1 MADMNI
7 YSLFLSSIQSTS
19 QVVLLCL
26 TGYVAASLGVI
37 NNSIQKSLSQLI
49 IKIFMPCL
57 LLSNIAA
64 DIDLDTLIR
73 LWPMPT
79 LYILFFILSGALGL
93 IGGKLLK
100 LDVSSTK
107 FMMTGI
113 MFNNVTSLTLGLL
126 EGIESTDAINILLR
140 DKLDSPKEA
149 VKRGMSY
156 ILLATLFGNLSRWSV
171 GTYLLKKESSQDEIV
186 ITERQQLPVFND
198 DNEQQRQTH
207 SLVSER
213 TPLIFKSI
221 KSIEKKGVNIGVRIM
236 NFLRRILKPIGE
248 IMNPPLYAALFA
260 LIIGTIP
267 FLKGTFFG
275 VDAPLYFLTRTAEQL
290 GTISVPLTLLTLGA
304 QVKTLPSENGKEL
317 VPQILYVT
325 LSRFVI
331 MPIIGT
337 IIVVYTKDYF
347 LVDPMFWFI
356 LMSMS
361 SGPPAVNCMNLAQI
375 TGNFQGEMATLLF
388 YTYAAVGPLMAILVM
403 AMLRV
408 IAENK

>member
-37 NNSIQKSLSQLI
+37 NISIQKSLSQLI

-79 LYILFFILSGALGL
+79 LYIVFFILSGALGL

-100 LDVSSTK
+100 LSVSSTK
-107 FMMTGI
+107 FIMTGI

-126 EGIESTDAINILLR
+126 EGVESTSAINILLR
-140 DKLDSPKEA
+140 DENDSPKEA

-171 GTYLLKKESSQDEIV
+171 GTYLLKKENNQDEIV
-186 ITERQQLPVFND
+186 ITEHQQLPVFNNN

-221 KSIEKKGVNIGVRIM
+221 EKKSVNIGVRIM

-260 LIIGTIP
+260 LVIGTIP
-267 FLKGTFFG
+267 FLKGIFFG

>member
-1 MADMNI
+1 MDI
-7 YSLFLSSIQSTS
+7 YTLFLSSIQSTS

-79 LYILFFILSGALGL
+79 FYVVFFILSGCLGL

-100 LDVSSTK
+100 LSPSYTK
-107 FMMTGI
+107 FVMTGI

-126 EGIESTDAINILLR
+126 EGVESTSAINILLR
-140 DKLDSPKEA
+140 DEHDSPKEA
-149 VKRGMSY
+149 VKRGISY

-171 GTYLLKKESSQDEIV
+171 GTYLLKKEGNQDEIV
-186 ITERQQLPVFND
+186 ITEHQQLPVFNND
-198 DNEQQRQTH
+198 EQQH
-207 SLVSER
+207 HHNSNSFMISER

-221 KSIEKKGVNIGVRIM
+221 EKKGVNVGVRIWK
-236 NFLRRILKPIGE
+236 FLKRVFKPIGE

-260 LIIGTIP
+260 LVIGTIP
-267 FLKGTFFG
+267 FLKGIFFG
-275 VDAPLYFLTRTAEQL
+275 VEAPLFFLTRTAEQL

-317 VPQILYVT
+317 FPQILYVMF
-325 LSRFVI
+325 SRFVI

-347 LVDPMFWFI
+347 IVDPMFWFI

-388 YTYAAVGPLMAILVM
+388 YSYAAVGPLMAVLVM

-408 IAENK
+408 IADNK

>member
-1 MADMNI
+1 
-7 YSLFLSSIQSTS
+7 
-19 QVVLLCL
+19 
-26 TGYVAASLGVI
+26 
-37 NNSIQKSLSQLI
+37 
-49 IKIFMPCL
+49 
-57 LLSNIAA
+57 
-64 DIDLDTLIR
+64 
-73 LWPMPT
+73 
-79 LYILFFILSGALGL
+79 
-93 IGGKLLK
+93 
-100 LDVSSTK
+100 
-107 FMMTGI
+107 
-113 MFNNVTSLTLGLL
+113 
-126 EGIESTDAINILLR
+126 
-140 DKLDSPKEA
+140 
-149 VKRGMSY
+149 
-156 ILLATLFGNLSRWSV
+156 
-171 GTYLLKKESSQDEIV
+171 LLKKDSNQDEIV
-186 ITERQQLPVFND
+186 VTERQQLPVYNHE
-198 DNEQQRQTH
+198 NELQQRQTNNSN
-207 SLVSER
+207 SLISER
-213 TPLIFKSI
+213 TPLIF
-221 KSIEKKGVNIGVRIM
+221 KSIEKKGVNIGVRIW
-236 NFLRRILKPIGE
+236 NSLRRVLKPIGD

-260 LIIGTIP
+260 LLIGTIP
-267 FLKGTFFG
+267 FLKGIFFG
-275 VDAPLYFLTRTAEQL
+275 VDAPLFFLTRTAEQL

-317 VPQILYVT
+317 VPQILYVM

>member
-1 MADMNI
+1 MI
-7 YSLFLSSIQSTS
+7 YFLFYLH
-19 QVVLLCL
+19 
-26 TGYVAASLGVI
+26 
-37 NNSIQKSLSQLI
+37 
-49 IKIFMPCL
+49 
-57 LLSNIAA
+57 
-64 DIDLDTLIR
+64 
-73 LWPMPT
+73 
-79 LYILFFILSGALGL
+79 
-93 IGGKLLK
+93 
-100 LDVSSTK
+100 
-107 FMMTGI
+107 
-113 MFNNVTSLTLGLL
+113 
-126 EGIESTDAINILLR
+126 
-140 DKLDSPKEA
+140 
-149 VKRGMSY
+149 
-156 ILLATLFGNLSRWSV
+156 RWSV
-171 GTYLLKKESSQDEIV
+171 GTYLLRKENSQDEIV

-198 DNEQQRQTH
+198 DNEQQRQINNSH

-221 KSIEKKGVNIGVRIM
+221 EKKSVNMGVRIL
-236 NFLRRILKPIGE
+236 NFLRRVFKPIGE

-267 FLKGTFFG
+267 FLKGIFFG

-317 VPQILYVT
+317 VPQILYVM

-337 IIVVYTKDYF
+337 IIVVYTLDYF